1 VSSDRSSD
9 CLEHETLV
17 ALIAGQLLLDQHPE
31 VEEHLAECSNCQ
43 SIVAAAAAG
52 LADSQDEPPSS
63 RDKLPKSG
71 DVVAGKYRIEKVI
84 GRGGMGTVF
93 AARHDELGQTVAIKM
108 LHSAAPTASARF
120 QREAKIS
127 AQLLSEHTARVFD
140 LGTSDG
146 VPFLVMEY
154 LSGEDLASV
163 ISRGTVSPEVA
174 VEYAQQIC
182 KALEEAHEAGVVH
195 RDLKPGNVFVVQR
208 TDGSMCVKIL
218 DFGISKRLLGGKADK
233 SHDLTNAH
241 AVLGSPAYMS
251 PEQLRQSNGV
261 DARTDIWSL
270 GVLLYELLTR
280 TRPFQSWS
288 LAGLSAAI
296 AADSPKPPS
305 RVNPAVPA
313 ALDRVVMRCLR
324 KEPGDRFASVVEVS
338 EALRHALPRYK
349 RSALRGWLIASGGV
363 ALVTAAFLTY
373 ANRPLEE
380 AHLQALAQP
389 PPEASPSLSVHCD
402 PPYPQ
407 GHFRF
412 LASDASPSPA
422 RDRPWPIVAL
432 CAESGSAAIRAE
444 LAAALASPFVLARAE
459 LEPAHPCYQLDVRSD
474 AGELSLDLARKD
486 RCTLQLQLRGAS
498 CEQVEAIEVSADG
511 IPRVMVST
519 GSSGAGALPAAPG
532 AVTPG
537 AATPGAGAL
546 PAATVAGSRCQ
557 REIELPFEAYGKR
570 LAVHLHPEP
579 LSAPDT
585 VFSSALVELEVR
597 RPRKPRQRHVLRD
610 APPPCVPP
618 NYCRN

>member
-1 VSSDRSSD
+1 
-9 CLEHETLV
+9 V

-43 SIVAAAAAG
+43 NIVAAAAAG

-120 QREAKIS
+120 QREAQIS

-154 LSGEDLASV
+154 LAGEDLASV
-163 ISRGTVSPEVA
+163 ISRGSVSPEVA
-174 VEYAQQIC
+174 VDYALQIC
-182 KALEEAHEAGVVH
+182 KALEEAHESGVVH

-208 TDGSMCVKIL
+208 TDGSSCVKIL
-218 DFGISKRLLGGKADK
+218 DFGISKRLLRGKAEK

-296 AADSPKPPS
+296 AADSPRPPS

-324 KEPGDRFASVVEVS
+324 KEPSERFASVVAVS
-338 EALRHALPRYK
+338 EALRHALPRFK
-349 RSALRGWLIASGGV
+349 RPALRGWLIASGGM
-363 ALVTAAFLTY
+363 ALATAAFVTY
-373 ANRPLEE
+373 ANRHLEE
-380 AHLQALAQP
+380 AHMPVLAQP
-389 PPEASPSLSVHCD
+389 PPGASPSLAVHCD

-407 GHFRF
+407 GNFRF
-412 LASDASPSPA
+412 LASDASPFPA
-422 RDRPWPIVAL
+422 LDRPWPIVAL

-444 LAAALASPFVLARAE
+444 LGAALAPPFALARAE

-474 AGELSLDLARKD
+474 PGELSLDLARKD
-486 RCTLQLQLRGAS
+486 RCTLRVQLRGAS
-498 CEQVEAIEVSADG
+498 CEQVQTIEVSGDG
-511 IPRVMVST
+511 ISRVMVSP
-519 GSSGAGALPAAPG
+519 GSSGAGSSGEMPAADSG
-532 AVTPG
+532 
-537 AATPGAGAL
+537 
-546 PAATVAGSRCQ
+546 CQ
-557 REIELPFEAYGKR
+557 REIELPFQAYGKR

-597 RPRKPRQRHVLRD
+597 RPRKPRQRQVMRD